1 MQFPKK
7 NKYFVFDIETT
18 SLKRTSETL
27 QIACVS
33 LNDISK
39 GYNVYSTSEGQISPS
54 ASKVNNLT
62 TAFQAGKNGATEKQS
77 VSCSLFIWRGISV
90 IIPSFSRSLHAI
102 IFVSVFFQKH
112 QIAVT
117 I

>member
-18 SLKRTSETL
+18 SLKRTSEIL

-62 TAFQAGKNGATEKQS
+62 TAFQAGKKVLLKINQLVAAIVHLARNLCHHS
-77 VSCSLFIWRGISV
+77 FI
-90 IIPSFSRSLHAI
+90 F
-102 IFVSVFFQKH
+102 
-112 QIAVT
+112 
-117 I
+117 